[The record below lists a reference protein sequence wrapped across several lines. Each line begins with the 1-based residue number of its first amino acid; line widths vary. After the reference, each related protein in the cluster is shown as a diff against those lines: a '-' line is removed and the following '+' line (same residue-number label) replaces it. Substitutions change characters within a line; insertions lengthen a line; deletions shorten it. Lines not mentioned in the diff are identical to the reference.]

1 MSRATNLYTIPWM
14 GLLSTVQALVVAR
27 VSGEALDRPLT
38 RASKSECVSN
48 LKTNLQ
54 ELKV

>member
-1 MSRATNLYTIPWM
+1 MSHATNPYTIPWM

-38 RASKSECVSN
+38 KSECVSN

>member
-1 MSRATNLYTIPWM
+1 MSHATNPYTIPWM

-27 VSGEALDRPLT
+27 VSGEALDRPL
-38 RASKSECVSN
+38 KSECVSN